1 MEEQYNNE
9 SLKEY
14 RGEKSQFKIRKE
26 NTINS
31 LKEVEC
37 FLWNWKRAW
46 KGIELYKILK
56 K

>member
-1 MEEQYNNE
+1 MENNKNI
-9 SLKEY
+9 KEY
-14 RGEKSQFKIRKE
+14 REGKIPFKIKKE

-31 LKEVEC
+31 LKEVEY
-37 FLWNWKRAW
+37 FLWNWKRAC